1 MGASMILSS
10 FKKVVN
16 VILTP
21 FRWVGELIV
30 KAIIVWFVRAVW
42 REYKN
47 RPLKENQH
55 DSVNV

>member
-1 MGASMILSS
+1 MGASMILSAL
-10 FKKVVN
+10 KKVVN

-21 FRWVGELIV
+21 IRWVGELIV
-30 KAIIVWFVRAVW
+30 KTMIVWFVRAVW

-47 RPLKENQH
+47 RPLKESQN